1 MVRRKTTKEYI
12 EECKQL
18 GYDFPI
24 EEYINTKTK
33 IKHKCNKCGNIYIK
47 TPDKHLQGQG
57 CPNCALI
64 SSSTKQKKTSKAY
77 YNECKERGLDLPI
90 EPYVNN
96 HTKIKHRCNKCGNIY
111 EQIPNSH
118 LQGRSCPV
126 CSFSISSKK
135 QRKNN
140 DKYIKEC
147 KQKEY
152 DLPVE
157 QYINARTKIKHR
169 CSKGHIY
176 KQTPD
181 SHLRGSGCPYCS
193 KKKKK
198 TSQSYFNECN
208 INNYDLPIESYRNNK
223 TKIKHRCT
231 KCGYIYVQSPKD
243 HLKGKGCPICNQSHG
258 ERFIQTYLD
267 KHNILY
273 IPQKKF
279 KNLKDKRLLSYD
291 FYLPK
296 KNILIEYQG
305 EQHYTLGR
313 GFLNKAGRLEKQQLH
328 DKLKREYAKNNGYKL
343 LELHYS
349 LDNQELVDKYLSRR
363 IKD

>member
-24 EEYINTKTK
+24 EEYIN
-33 IKHKCNKCGNIYIK
+33 I
-47 TPDKHLQGQG
+47 
-57 CPNCALI
+57 
-64 SSSTKQKKTSKAY
+64 
-77 YNECKERGLDLPI
+77 
-90 EPYVNN
+90 
-96 HTKIKHRCNKCGNIY
+96 
-111 EQIPNSH
+111 
-118 LQGRSCPV
+118 
-126 CSFSISSKK
+126 
-135 QRKNN
+135 
-140 DKYIKEC
+140 
-147 KQKEY
+147 
-152 DLPVE
+152 
-157 QYINARTKIKHR
+157 
-169 CSKGHIY
+169 
-176 KQTPD
+176 
-181 SHLRGSGCPYCS
+181 
-193 KKKKK
+193 
-198 TSQSYFNECN
+198 
-208 INNYDLPIESYRNNK
+208 K

-363 IKD
+363 IKDYLLT